1 MTAGKKGKQNT
12 EREKEEGIRGTESK
26 RMTEREQDK
35 IESGYECM

>member
-12 EREKEEGIRGTESK
+12 AREKEEGVRGTESK

-35 IESGYECM
+35 IESGHECM